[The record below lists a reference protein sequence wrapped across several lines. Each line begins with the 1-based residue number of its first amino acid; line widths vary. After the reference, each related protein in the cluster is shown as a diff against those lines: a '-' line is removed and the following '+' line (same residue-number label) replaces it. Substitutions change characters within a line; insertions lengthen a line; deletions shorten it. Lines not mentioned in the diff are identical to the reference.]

1 MQIQQARQVRP
12 DRAHVTV
19 AMREKAHVV
28 AEGRRDHGYERTV
41 EVEYLLQR
49 SASGWKLAASHNVT
63 QPAVTEQSVS
73 GR

>member
-1 MQIQQARQVRP
+1 MRP

-28 AEGRRDHGYERTV
+28 TEGRRDHGYERTV

-49 SASGWKLAASHNVT
+49 GRAGWKLAASQNVT
-63 QPAVTEQSVS
+63 QPTVTEHAVS